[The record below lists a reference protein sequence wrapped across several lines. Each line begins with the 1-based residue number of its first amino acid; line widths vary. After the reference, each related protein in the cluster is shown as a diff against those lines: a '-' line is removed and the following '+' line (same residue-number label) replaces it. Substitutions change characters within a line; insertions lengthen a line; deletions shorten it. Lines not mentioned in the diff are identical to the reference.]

1 MNFLSVLIPFLL
13 SASLMAIAF
22 YIMRAVHK
30 KRHPTEDD
38 VKETNRRRREREK
51 LKQDTM
57 QKVSN
62 RLAGKDG
69 DTEHKP
75 NGLRSGKYKKKKKK

>member
-1 MNFLSVLIPFLL
+1 MNNFISVLIPFLF

-22 YIMRAVHK
+22 YIMRVVHK

-38 VKETNRRRREREK
+38 IKETNRRRREREK

-57 QKVSN
+57 QKVSDK
-62 RLAGKDG
+62 LAGKEDG
-69 DTEHKP
+69 EHKP